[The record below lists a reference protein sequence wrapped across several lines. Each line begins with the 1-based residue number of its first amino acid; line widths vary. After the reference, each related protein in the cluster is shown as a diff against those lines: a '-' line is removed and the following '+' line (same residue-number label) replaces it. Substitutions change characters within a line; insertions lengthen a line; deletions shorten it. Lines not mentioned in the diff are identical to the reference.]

1 MDKVLRFLRP
11 LLTLNYRYP
20 YAVIGVAVITAVIGG
35 YFSLHLKI
43 NTDLSRLLPKKNGHV
58 QALHKLQN
66 TVGGE
71 SSMAVAI
78 ISPSFE
84 DNIRFAKDLVQQ
96 SLQLYSEQSD
106 SYFFSRGSYKRN
118 VDILKNNALYFATSN
133 ELDEITSYLQDQI
146 KESNKKANPF
156 LVNFNTE
163 QK

>member
-1 MDKVLRFLRP
+1 
-11 LLTLNYRYP
+11 
-20 YAVIGVAVITAVIGG
+20 
-35 YFSLHLKI
+35 
-43 NTDLSRLLPKKNGHV
+43 V

-78 ISPSFE
+78 KSPSFE

-146 KESNKKANPF
+146 EESNKKANPF
-156 LVNFNTE
+156 LVNFNTDQE
-163 QK
+163 KDTSKERLKKFDETYNSLVPTKYSMSPDSTILLV